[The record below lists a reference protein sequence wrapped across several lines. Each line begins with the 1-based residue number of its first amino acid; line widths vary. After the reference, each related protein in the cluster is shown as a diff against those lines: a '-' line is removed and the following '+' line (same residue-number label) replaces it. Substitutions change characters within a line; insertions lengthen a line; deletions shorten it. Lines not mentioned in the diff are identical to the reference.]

1 MSKILEDNPIFDE
14 DYRYLPVVGDSVTY
28 DTPILIKYNKDGSID
43 IKPICDL
50 FNSAKATEFN
60 EEQWRDF
67 TKKNF
72 KVLTRSGWKKVEY
85 VYKHKTTKQLK
96 RVTTKDGLIDCTID
110 HSLFDADKK
119 EKKPGDFKKGDYI
132 EIYTKPI
139 KYNQANKIDIEMAW
153 LYGFFMADGNA
164 MVSEQKQTYFSKK
177 EQEIRTYPNRK
188 KYWKI
193 SNKSLE
199 RLNKAKEILIKHD
212 YKCQIKDHM
221 KSSSVYNLTCYDGKL
236 IDNAISDFYT
246 SYGYKKVPYAI
257 LNATKEIKS
266 AFMDGFCC
274 GDAQG
279 DTLSECIEFGQK
291 SKVAMAGI
299 YFILKELNSNFRLRI
314 RNDKPEFIS
323 FRFKNHRGKNIVDD
337 LSERSHYKVW
347 DVRDVVSK
355 NEYVYDISCDGTFIN
370 VLGMITAHNTDGV
383 NFLCAKKLRYTE
395 EHPYYCTGK
404 GRNGKVGKA
413 YVGAEADVQ
422 EFEDV
427 YLVPEIPGGYNKM
440 GLDIDEVIPGNF
452 LMRRKLYADLLD
464 DGKIKRVGNSIKSR
478 SMALYQKKFIMNGL
492 KLLLYGHGKEFID
505 SYYDYIEK
513 IFNFKIPLKD
523 IASVGK
529 IKMSLDEY
537 KEKCKETTAAGSK
550 KARQAWYELAIKEG
564 LKVNMGDSI
573 YYINTGKKKSDA
585 DVQRVTKYFIKQS
598 DLFSENGE
606 VDVTKEYTRELNK
619 IKKLFKENPN
629 NEAIQK
635 YIRPNGKLVNLSDYV
650 NMAHPEAE
658 ERDILNFNCILV
670 PNDLIEDDEDHFCD
684 ENFEYNVEKY
694 IDMLNKRI
702 LNLTVCFDRSMRER
716 IDEKGKKVSNI
727 LITNP
732 ADRKEFTEEQC
743 QLIYGQPLNESDQDK
758 LEDVMMPEDKEIKFW
773 LSINERP
780 PYVDE
785 CGLDWDEITKDYLKR
800 KEILQQEGIRDE
812 VEKYNNFLENSLT
825 KAMYDDFIDDGEI
838 PTELSSFL
846 EVETNGMNFIS
857 KKYNVVIGSL
867 MDIIDMDFSLRNNGD
882 DEEE

>member
-1 MSKILEDNPIFDE
+1 MAKILEDTPIFGE
-14 DYRYLPVVGDSVTY
+14 DYRYLPVVGD
-28 DTPILIKYNKDGSID
+28 
-43 IKPICDL
+43 
-50 FNSAKATEFN
+50 
-60 EEQWRDF
+60 
-67 TKKNF
+67 
-72 KVLTRSGWKKVEY
+72 
-85 VYKHKTTKQLK
+85 
-96 RVTTKDGLIDCTID
+96 
-110 HSLFDADKK
+110 
-119 EKKPGDFKKGDYI
+119 
-132 EIYTKPI
+132 
-139 KYNQANKIDIEMAW
+139 
-153 LYGFFMADGNA
+153 
-164 MVSEQKQTYFSKK
+164 
-177 EQEIRTYPNRK
+177 
-188 KYWKI
+188 
-193 SNKSLE
+193 
-199 RLNKAKEILIKHD
+199 
-212 YKCQIKDHM
+212 
-221 KSSSVYNLTCYDGKL
+221 
-236 IDNAISDFYT
+236 
-246 SYGYKKVPYAI
+246 
-257 LNATKEIKS
+257 
-266 AFMDGFCC
+266 
-274 GDAQG
+274 
-279 DTLSECIEFGQK
+279 
-291 SKVAMAGI
+291 
-299 YFILKELNSNFRLRI
+299 
-314 RNDKPEFIS
+314 
-323 FRFKNHRGKNIVDD
+323 
-337 LSERSHYKVW
+337 
-347 DVRDVVSK
+347 
-355 NEYVYDISCDGTFIN
+355 
-370 VLGMITAHNTDGV
+370 TDGV
-383 NFLCAKKLRYTE
+383 NFLSAKKLRYTE
-395 EHPYYCTGK
+395 EHPYYCTGF
-404 GRNGKVGKA
+404 GRNGKVGKP
-413 YVGAEADVQ
+413 YTGNEADVQ
-422 EFEDV
+422 EFEDL
-427 YLVPEIPGGYNKM
+427 YLVPNIPGGYNKM
-440 GLDIDEVIPGNF
+440 GVDIDEVIPGNF

-464 DGKIKRVGNSIKSR
+464 NGDIKRVGNSIKSR

-650 NMAHPEAE
+650 NMTHPEAE

-702 LNLTVCFDRSMRER
+702 LNLTVCFDRSMREK

-800 KEILQQEGIRDE
+800 QEILQQEGIRDE